1 MSIQGWFSL
10 GLIGLVNDAAAPI
23 VWPPDVKSQLTG
35 KDPDAG
41 KDKRQK
47 KKSMAE
53 DEMIGRKHWFSGK
66 WTWAN
71 SKSWWGTGKPGLL
84 QAMGS
89 QRAGYDLATEQQLV
103 FSRNASARVTLV
115 HLL

>member
-1 MSIQGWFSL
+1 MSIQGWISL
-10 GLIGLVNDAAAPI
+10 GLIGLLNDAEAPI
-23 VWPPDVKSQLTG
+23 VWPPDVKSQLIG

-47 KKSMAE
+47 KKRVAE
-53 DEMIGRKHWFSGK
+53 DETIGRKHQFSGK
-66 WTWAN
+66 WTRAN

-84 QAMGS
+84 QVIGS
-89 QRAGYDLATEQQLV
+89 QRDGHDLATEQQQV

>member
-10 GLIGLVNDAAAPI
+10 GLIGLVSDAETPI
-23 VWPPDVKSQLTG
+23 VWPPDANSQLTG

-47 KKSMAE
+47 EKRAAE

-71 SKSWWGTGKPGLL
+71 SKRWWGMGKPGVL
-84 QAMGS
+84 QSMGS
-89 QRAGYDLATEQQLV
+89 QRAGNDLATEQQQV
-103 FSRNASARVTLV
+103 FSRNANARVTLV
-115 HLL
+115 RLL